1 MTRVS
6 RKKELLD
13 NMLKQEIVTT
23 VLDLISREQ
32 PVTMD
37 GIAAQCGV
45 AKGTLYN
52 YFKNKKELINYVH
65 QTIMIPKLEK
75 NRAILESEKPSS
87 AKLQDFVDSVYN
99 LHEAYPLYFQF
110 VQSQRTRSE
119 IGREKFEI
127 VIHPLV
133 SLCKEGSRQGVF
145 VDLDP
150 LVMASMIFGTVIGP
164 LQNLQDREEKAPD
177 MKKLKQCVVCL
188 LDRMILRQQE
198 KA

>member
-13 NMLKQEIVTT
+13 NMIRQEIVAT
-23 VLDLISREQ
+23 VLDLISRDQ

-52 YFKNKKELINYVH
+52 YFKNKKQLIDYVH
-65 QTIMIPKLEK
+65 QAIITPKIK
-75 NRAILESEKPSS
+75 NNRAIFESENSP
-87 AKLQDFVDSVYN
+87 ATKLHDFVDEVFGF
-99 LHEAYPLYFQF
+99 HEAYPLYFQF
-110 VQSQRTRSE
+110 VQSQRTACEADNER
-119 IGREKFEI
+119 FEI
-127 VIHPLV
+127 AILPLV
-133 SLCKEGSRQGVF
+133 NLCREGRRKGVF

-150 LVMASMIFGTVIGP
+150 FVMASMIFGTVIGP
-164 LQNLQDREEKAPD
+164 LQILQDMDENSRD
-177 MKKLKQCVVCL
+177 IKKIKQDVICL
-188 LDRMILRQQE
+188 VDRIILNQQE